1 MKKST
6 SLSNILQLVIPEE
19 KVRSLLEELNYI
31 DVARKFT
38 VYDLFLFLS
47 EAAFQQWRGIGTEN
61 SEWPFVGNVL

>member
-38 VYDLFLFLS
+38 VYDLFLF
-47 EAAFQQWRGIGTEN
+47 
-61 SEWPFVGNVL
+61 